1 MVRTKDD
8 ARALGRFVYQK
19 RVARFLKLRLQA
31 LASANAEAA
40 AARAAAKAAAAAAAA
55 AKAAAAA
62 AAAEAATVA
71 AARESA
77 AQAAAVTAAAA
88 GVTAAAA
95 GVAAEG
101 DGGQAGAAGRC
112 LLRST
117 TDVAASI
124 DGFAD
129 MFAGEEWA
137 AAAAEDA
144 GTGEEA
150 AGSGACDGSTPIPEA
165 SEPPAAPAAARLLSR
180 SSSGG
185 AAAAMS
191 PVAADQPP
199 KKQGFGQE
207 ELAAFLEARG
217 AGACRAAMRAP
228 AHLLLIAAAHVL
240 QKPPPPAAIPAAPP
254 SVNLALE
261 TCFCGCWAP
270 PAALCLQGTRLHT
283 PFRCWIGTARSGSPR
298 RCAAAATGTGTEQI
312 YTLHVATRG
321 CCCSEPAAR
330 IPSGLLLHSATNL
343 HASSCH
349 SLHAVHA
356 CALPSALLLLQN
368 VVRMVRQIHKDRTNL
383 RRGLRG
389 TNNIL
394 KVRPS
399 LPCARC
405 PL

>member
-1 MVRTKDD
+1 VVRTKDD
-8 ARALGRFVYQK
+8 ARALGSFVYQK

-40 AARAAAKAAAAAAAA
+40 AARVAAVQEAA

-77 AQAAAVTAAAA
+77 AQAAAVA
-88 GVTAAAA
+88 AAAA

-150 AGSGACDGSTPIPEA
+150 AGSGAGAGSTPIPEA
-165 SEPPAAPAAARLLSR
+165 SEPPAAPAAARQLSR

-217 AGACRAAMRAP
+217 AGVCRVAMRAP

-261 TCFCGCWAP
+261 TCCCGCWAP
-270 PAALCLQGTRLHT
+270 PTALCLQRTRLHT

-330 IPSGLLLHSATNL
+330 IPSGLLWHSATNL
-343 HASSCH
+343 HASS
-349 SLHAVHA
+349 
-356 CALPSALLLLQN
+356 
-368 VVRMVRQIHKDRTNL
+368 
-383 RRGLRG
+383 
-389 TNNIL
+389 
-394 KVRPS
+394 
-399 LPCARC
+399 
-405 PL
+405 